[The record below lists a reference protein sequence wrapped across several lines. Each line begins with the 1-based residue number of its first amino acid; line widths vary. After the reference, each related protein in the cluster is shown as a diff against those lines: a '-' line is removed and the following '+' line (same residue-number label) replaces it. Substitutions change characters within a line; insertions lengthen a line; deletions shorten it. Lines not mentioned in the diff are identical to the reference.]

1 MSTKRRKIGMK
12 TSTDGLSI
20 LIAYR
25 NYRKNL
31 FFVNRVYQRKL
42 VWTVSEKELLIDS
55 ILKQYAL
62 PSFLFLK
69 DQNKD
74 TLEILDGVQRLSA
87 IFEFIENK
95 ISINGR
101 YFDIDTFPFAK
112 NLQSNGVFPKL
123 TTNRNLLLPA
133 DVCTDFLNFT
143 ISTNTISASSEETID
158 LFRRINSQGHSLS
171 NQDRRRS
178 GVATNFATLVDE
190 IATTLRGDISQ
201 RIVNLKD
208 MPSIS
213 LDDQRSKK
221 GYKISI
227 EDSFWFKTGILRRDN
242 LVKSE
247 DEEFIADLAASVI
260 SGNPFSASQ
269 ENFNKLYDSNS
280 SMSQSIETQL
290 NSQGMDTIKEKI
302 ETVFSFVNAALIT
315 NQPDKKTNFQQV
327 VSSTNH
333 NHNPSKYAFYAFFM
347 AFYNLIYHKNK
358 VPSNF
363 STIWKNIAGL
373 ESKLAKGSHS
383 IKISDRATNITLVEG
398 LLNPGFVFSSD
409 ELKKYS
415 DGQILKKILED
426 SSGETERFEFKLGL
440 YSFNPQTQKAT
451 FNKGLVPNIT
461 KKATSFANTLS
472 HKSSYIMIGI
482 ADSDSDSYNV
492 SQLGIEP
499 FKIGP
504 ISIVGIKRDLIL
516 SHKSLDEYYQHYFSA
531 LSQEPVSEEMMA
543 MLKNIKSYTYNGA
556 TVLSI
561 KIDNTGKPEPYNDKY
576 YRREGTNTVELDTP
590 EIISLTQNLQK
601 QMDD

>member
-1 MSTKRRKIGMK
+1 MK

-62 PSFLFLK
+62 PSFLLSK
-69 DQNKD
+69 DENKD
-74 TLEILDGVQRLSA
+74 TFEILDGVQRLSA

-95 ISINGR
+95 ISVNGK
-101 YFDIDTFPFAK
+101 YFNVDTFPFAK
-112 NLQSNGVFPKL
+112 NLQSKGFFPKL
-123 TTNRNLLLPA
+123 SINKNMLLPA

-143 ISTNTISASSEETID
+143 ILTNTISANSDETID

-178 GVATNFATLVDE
+178 GVVTNFATLVDE
-190 IATTLRGDISQ
+190 ISTLLRGDVSQ

-260 SGNPFSASQ
+260 SGTPFSASQ
-269 ENFNKLYDSNS
+269 ENFNKLYDPNS
-280 SMSQSIETQL
+280 SMSQSYEMQL
-290 NSQGMDTIKEKI
+290 NSQGKDTIKERI
-302 ETVFSFVNAALIT
+302 ETVFSFVNSALIT
-315 NQPDKKTNFQQV
+315 NQPNPKTNFQQA
-327 VSSTNH
+327 VSATND

-347 AFYNLIYHKNK
+347 AFYNLIYRKNK

-363 STIWKNIAGL
+363 TTIWGNITGL
-373 ESKLAKGSHS
+373 ESRLAKGSHS
-383 IKISDRATNITLVEG
+383 IKVSDRETNITLVEG
-398 LLNPGFVFSSD
+398 LLDPGFIFSED

-415 DGQILKKILED
+415 DGQILKQILED

-440 YSFNPQTQKAT
+440 YSFNPQTQKKN
-451 FNKGLVPNIT
+451 FNTKLVSNIA
-461 KKATSFANTLS
+461 KKATSFANTPS
-472 HKSSYIMIGI
+472 HKSSYIMIGV
-482 ADSDSDSYNV
+482 ADSDSDSYNA
-492 SQLGIEP
+492 SDLGIEP

-504 ISIVGIKRDLIL
+504 ISIVGIKRDLTL
-516 SHKSLDEYYQHYFSA
+516 SGKSIDEYYQHYFSA
-531 LSQEPVSEEMMA
+531 LSQEPVSEEMMT
-543 MLKNIKSYTYNGA
+543 MLKDIKSYTYNGA

-561 KIDNTGKPEPYNDKY
+561 KIDNTGKPEPYNGKY
-576 YRREGTNTVELDTP
+576 YRREGTNTVELSVPDL
-590 EIISLTQNLQK
+590 ISLTQNLQK
-601 QMDD
+601 HTKTYG